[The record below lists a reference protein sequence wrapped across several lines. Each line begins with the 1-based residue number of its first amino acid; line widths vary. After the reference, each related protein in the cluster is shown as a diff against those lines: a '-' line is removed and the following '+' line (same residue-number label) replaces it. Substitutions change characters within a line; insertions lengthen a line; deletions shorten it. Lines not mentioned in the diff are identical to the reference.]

1 MKYKDIFNTVC
12 GILGSFLVFLFGPW
26 NGALATLIIFMSIDY
41 ITGLILAGIF
51 KKSPK
56 TPNGA
61 LESRAGW
68 KGLARKGI
76 TLLIVLVAAQLDL
89 IMNTEYIRDAVII
102 AFIANEGISIIEN
115 AALMGVPIPKQMTKA
130 IELLKEKGKDKH
142 PDETDSENTDDE

>member
-1 MKYKDIFNTVC
+1 MKYKDIFNAIC

-26 NGALATLIIFMSIDY
+26 NGALATLIIFMTIDY
-41 ITGLILAGIF
+41 ATGLILAGIF

-76 TLLIVLVAAQLDL
+76 TLLIVLVAFQLDL
-89 IMNTEYIRDAVII
+89 VMNTEYIRDAVII
-102 AFIANEGISIIEN
+102 AFIANESISIIEN
-115 AALMGVPIPKQMTKA
+115 AALMGVPIPKAITKA
-130 IELLKEKGKDKH
+130 IELLKSSTK
-142 PDETDSENTDDE
+142 DDEPPDDTEDE

>member
-1 MKYKDIFNTVC
+1 MKYKDIFNVVC
-12 GILGSFLVFLFGPW
+12 GVMGSLFVFLFGPW
-26 NGALATLIIFMSIDY
+26 NGAMATLIIFMAVDY

-76 TLLIVLVAAQLDL
+76 TLLIVLVAFQLDL
-89 IMNTEYIRDAVII
+89 VMNTEYIRDAVII
-102 AFIANEGISIIEN
+102 AFIANESISIIEN
-115 AALMGVPIPKQMTKA
+115 AALMGVPIPKAITKA
-130 IELLKEKGKDKH
+130 IELLKSNAKD
-142 PDETDSENTDDE
+142 DETPDDTEDE

>member
-1 MKYKDIFNTVC
+1 MKYKDMFNAVC

-26 NGALATLIIFMSIDY
+26 NGALATLIIFMGADY
-41 ITGLILAGIF
+41 LTGLILAGVF

-56 TPNGA
+56 TDSGA

-102 AFIANEGISIIEN
+102 AFIVNESISIIEN
-115 AALMGVPIPKQMTKA
+115 AALMGIPIPKQITKA
-130 IELLKEKGKDKH
+130 IELLKDKGIKH
-142 PDETDSENTDDE
+142 KYDDSDNESE

>member
-26 NGALATLIIFMSIDY
+26 NGALATLIILMGVDY
-41 ITGLILAGIF
+41 LTGLILAGVF

-76 TLLIVLVAAQLDL
+76 TLLIVLVASQLDL
-89 IMNTEYIRDAVII
+89 IMNTAYIRDAVII
-102 AFIANEGISIIEN
+102 AFIANESISIIEN
-115 AALMGVPIPKQMTKA
+115 AALMGIPIPKPIIKA
-130 IELLKEKGKDKH
+130 IEILKEKNKYGDSQSN
-142 PDETDSENTDDE
+142 ETDVKR